1 MRSVKWAACAAVVA
15 FTVAG
20 CSSSD
25 PTPARTAAPSS
36 TPKADDKPNALAAE
50 QVSDQLA
57 KAIPSFK
64 TFRVYTEADDPNKLM
79 GRPGGYTSKTAFY
92 DSRISKDA
100 ALGERDD
107 AIIRGGS
114 VEVFESAELAT
125 KRYEY
130 VKAIAESSSLFTE
143 YDYVSG
149 TALLR
154 VSKELTPSQAREYE
168 AALKQIAD

>member
-1 MRSVKWAACAAVVA
+1 MRSIKCAVCVAVVA
-15 FTVAG
+15 FTIAG
-20 CSSSD
+20 CSTSNPAPDQTGARSS
-25 PTPARTAAPSS
+25 A
-36 TPKADDKPNALAAE
+36 PKADGKPSALTAK

-100 ALGERDD
+100 TLGARDD
-107 AIIRGGS
+107 AISRGGS
-114 VEVFESAELAT
+114 VEVFESAELAA

-130 VKAIAESSSLFTE
+130 VKAIAESSSMFTE

-149 TALLR
+149 TALVR
-154 VSKELTPSQAREYE
+154 VSKELTPTQAREYE
-168 AALKQIAD
+168 AALQQIAD

>member
-1 MRSVKWAACAAVVA
+1 
-15 FTVAG
+15 
-20 CSSSD
+20 
-25 PTPARTAAPSS
+25 
-36 TPKADDKPNALAAE
+36 
-50 QVSDQLA
+50 VSDELA
-57 KAIPSFK
+57 KVIPSFK

-100 ALGERDD
+100 AVGARDD

-114 VEVFESAELAT
+114 VEVFETAEAAS

-143 YDYVSG
+143 YDYVAG
-149 TALLR
+149 TALVR
-154 VSKELTPSQAREYE
+154 VSKELTPTQAREYE
-168 AALKQIAD
+168 AALKEIAG

>member
-1 MRSVKWAACAAVVA
+1 MRSIRWAAYAAVVA
-15 FTVAG
+15 CMIAG

-25 PTPARTAAPSS
+25 PAPAQTGTQSS
-36 TPKADDKPNALAAE
+36 APKADSKPASLTAE
-50 QVSDQLA
+50 QVSDELA

-100 ALGERDD
+100 AVGARDD

-114 VEVFESAELAT
+114 VEVFESAELAI

-149 TALLR
+149 TALVR
-154 VSKELTPSQAREYE
+154 VSKELTPTQAREYE
-168 AALKQIAD
+168 AALKEITG

>member
-1 MRSVKWAACAAVVA
+1 MNWAACAAVVA
-15 FTVAG
+15 LTVSG
-20 CSSSD
+20 CSS
-25 PTPARTAAPSS
+25 TEPAPAKSNASS
-36 TPKADDKPNALAAE
+36 SASKADGKPSALTAE
-50 QVSDQLA
+50 QVSDELA

-79 GRPGGYTSKTAFY
+79 GRPGGYISKTAFY

-100 ALGERDD
+100 APGERDD

-114 VEVFESAELAT
+114 VEVFESAELAA

-143 YDYVSG
+143 YDYVAG
-149 TALLR
+149 TALVR

-168 AALKQIAD
+168 AALKEIVG

>member
-1 MRSVKWAACAAVVA
+1 MKWAAVAAVVA
-15 FTVAG
+15 FTISG
-20 CSSSD
+20 CTSGNPAPAASGTSS
-25 PTPARTAAPSS
+25 PAPKVDSKPS
-36 TPKADDKPNALAAE
+36 ALNAE
-50 QVSDQLA
+50 QVSDRLA
-57 KAIPSFK
+57 QAIPSFK

-92 DSRISKDA
+92 DSRISKE
-100 ALGERDD
+100 ALLGAKDD
-107 AIIRGGS
+107 AITRGGS
-114 VEVFESAELAT
+114 VEVFETEKAVSA
-125 KRYEY
+125 RYEY

-168 AALKQIAD
+168 AALKQITG